1 MSYTAARLGQDNSAN
16 SATALFLT
24 VFAGEVKLTF
34 DQVNIMTPLHMVR
47 DIQNGKSCTFP
58 KVGQATTAFHQVGG
72 ADIDGTDISHSEV
85 VVNIDDKLTAS
96 LYVAEIDELMSH
108 YDLRAP
114 FATELGRAMAR
125 AFDRRAL
132 QATVLAARASTIV
145 TGGNGG
151 SSVTHTGAAT
161 DAEVLKNAIISAA
174 QKLDEKN
181 IPETDRYAALRP
193 AQYAL
198 LIQDTDVIN
207 ADWAAGNGNLAT
219 GVVKQLNGITLR
231 KSNNIPSTNIASAT
245 TGENNTYYGNF
256 TNTVAPVWHRDA
268 IGTAR
273 LLGLTVETA
282 WKIEKQAWLTV
293 AKYALG
299 TKYIN
304 PECAYEIKNA

>member
-1 MSYTAARLGQDNSAN
+1 
-16 SATALFLT
+16 
-24 VFAGEVKLTF
+24 
-34 DQVNIMTPLHMVR
+34 VNV
-47 DIQNGKSCTFP
+47 
-58 KVGQATTAFHQVGG
+58 
-72 ADIDGTDISHSEV
+72 
-85 VVNIDDKLTAS
+85 DDKLTSS

-125 AFDRRAL
+125 AFDKRSL
-132 QATVLAARASTIV
+132 QAVILAARASTIV

-151 SSVTHTGAAT
+151 SSVVHSGAAT

-231 KSNNIPSTNIASAT
+231 KSNNIPSTNVAAV
-245 TGENNTYYGNF
+245 TGENNTYAVDA
-256 TNTVAPVWHRDA
+256 TNTVCPVWHRDA
-268 IGTAR
+268 IGTVR